1 MMIKKLFLLAL
12 IALAISG
19 VNAQER
25 RSIKAFFT
33 EEPFEID
40 GKLNE
45 PQWGNT
51 EVQSSYIQNFPTDS
65 LPARKDSSF
74 RIMYNNDFIY
84 VGFVMQTDSK
94 EFVTNSLQ
102 RDYRATGTDNISI
115 LFDTFN
121 DGTNGFLFGI
131 NPFGVMREGLIANG
145 GSNRFDFSTSWDV
158 KWWGESYIGENYY
171 SAEMAIPMN
180 SLKFQ
185 DGSKYWS
192 INTYRFDTQT
202 NEQSAWSRVP
212 QPQMIA
218 NLAFT
223 GLLEFEKPLGNSSTS
238 LAFIPFF
245 TAGRSK
251 DFESGTDQFS
261 NSSVGADFKVPVG
274 KGMNLDLTINPD
286 FSQVEVDNFITNLTR
301 FEVSLPERRQF
312 FLDNNDLFGGFGN
325 GRDAN
330 PFFSRRIGIARDKEG
345 NSIENPIVVGARLS
359 GKIGDKFRLGVLNV
373 QTEAD
378 LDNHIPSTNNGMI
391 AFQQKV
397 FSRSN
402 IGGFILNRQHNTE
415 FNSEIESIPQKF
427 NRVIGIDYNLASADN
442 VYNGKFYLHKSLS
455 PDDSEGNL
463 SWGTNLRYNT
473 RNWGGFANISY
484 IDSEFVSDLGF
495 IPRKDV
501 FKLDGRLAYTIW
513 PKKGLINAHIFDFFQ
528 SNSLMISRD
537 YQRTD
542 YFKKF
547 GYQGNF
553 RNQSQFEFAFRE
565 SYTYLI
571 DGFNPTRKS
580 GARDLEGETG
590 YRYSTIQLQL
600 RSNPQKKFFTN
611 PQLEIG
617 QFYNGK
623 RVSIENEITYRIQPK
638 INIGLR
644 TNFDHIALP
653 DDYGMANILLVSPR
667 IQYTFNR
674 NLFWSTLI
682 QYSNQRD
689 NLGINSRLQWRF
701 APLSDLY
708 LVYNDNYFTTTWGP
722 RGRSVNL
729 KLTYWLNI

>member
-1 MMIKKLFLLAL
+1 M
-12 IALAISG
+12 
-19 VNAQER
+19 V
-25 RSIKAFFT
+25 
-33 EEPFEID
+33 
-40 GKLNE
+40 
-45 PQWGNT
+45 
-51 EVQSSYIQNFPTDS
+51 
-65 LPARKDSSF
+65 
-74 RIMYNNDFIY
+74 
-84 VGFVMQTDSK
+84 
-94 EFVTNSLQ
+94 
-102 RDYRATGTDNISI
+102 
-115 LFDTFN
+115 
-121 DGTNGFLFGI
+121 
-131 NPFGVMREGLIANG
+131 
-145 GSNRFDFSTSWDV
+145 
-158 KWWGESYIGENYY
+158 
-171 SAEMAIPMN
+171 
-180 SLKFQ
+180 
-185 DGSKYWS
+185 
-192 INTYRFDTQT
+192 
-202 NEQSAWSRVP
+202 
-212 QPQMIA
+212 
-218 NLAFT
+218 
-223 GLLEFEKPLGNSSTS
+223 
-238 LAFIPFF
+238 
-245 TAGRSK
+245 
-251 DFESGTDQFS
+251 
-261 NSSVGADFKVPVG
+261 
-274 KGMNLDLTINPD
+274 
-286 FSQVEVDNFITNLTR
+286 
-301 FEVSLPERRQF
+301 
-312 FLDNNDLFGGFGN
+312 LFGGFGN

-528 SNSLMISRD
+528 SNSLIISRD